1 MRRRIVKYINASEV
15 NTLEELRN
23 ALDRLVPYP
32 EDNAVKA
39 IAVIGGNELFNDLWL
54 NSECGVP
61 KAASDLS
68 IVQVDYAC
76 DCDMTDVALVAQRN
90 TAVWELFRRWEKA
103 GFNKRHAKSPFSCK
117 AFMAFV
123 DEDKYCSKTT
133 YVVFLK
139 ESE

>member
-1 MRRRIVKYINASEV
+1 MRYINALEV

-23 ALDRLVPYP
+23 ALSRLVPYP
-32 EDNAVKA
+32 EDNAVKTIA
-39 IAVIGGNELFNDLWL
+39 IIGNNELLNDLWL

-76 DCDMTDVALVAQRN
+76 DCDAALVAQRN

-103 GFNKRHAKSPFSCK
+103 GFNKHRAKSPFNCK
-117 AFMAFV
+117 AFTAFI
-123 DEDKYCSKTT
+123 DIDKYCLETT

>member
-1 MRRRIVKYINASEV
+1 MKYINASEAH
-15 NTLEELRN
+15 TLEELRN
-23 ALDRLVPYP
+23 ALSRLVPYP

-39 IAVIGGNELFNDLWL
+39 IAVIGSNELLNDLWL

-76 DCDMTDVALVAQRN
+76 DCDMTDAALVAQRD

-103 GFNKRHAKSPFSCK
+103 GFNKRNAKSPFICK
-117 AFMAFV
+117 AFTAFI
-123 DEDKYCSKTT
+123 DIDKYCSGTT
-133 YVVFLK
+133 YVVFMK
-139 ESE
+139 ESEGI

>member
-1 MRRRIVKYINASEV
+1 MKYINASEV

-23 ALDRLVPYP
+23 ALGRLVPYP

-39 IAVIGGNELFNDLWL
+39 IAVIGSNELLNDLWL

-76 DCDMTDVALVAQRN
+76 DCDMTDAALVAQRN

-103 GFNKRHAKSPFSCK
+103 GFNKHHAKAPFSCK
-117 AFMAFV
+117 AFTMFI
-123 DEDKYCSKTT
+123 DIDKYCSEAT
-133 YVVFLK
+133 YVVLQR

>member
-1 MRRRIVKYINASEV
+1 MKYINASKV

-23 ALDRLVPYP
+23 ALGRLVPYP

-39 IAVIGGNELFNDLWL
+39 IAVIGSNELLNDLWL
-54 NSECGVP
+54 NSECGIP

-76 DCDMTDVALVAQRN
+76 DCDMTDAALVAQRN

-117 AFMAFV
+117 AFMEFV
-123 DEDKYCSKTT
+123 DEDKYCSETT

>member
-1 MRRRIVKYINASEV
+1 MKYINTSKV

-23 ALDRLVPYP
+23 ALGRLVPYP

-39 IAVIGGNELFNDLWL
+39 IAVIGSNELLNDLWL
-54 NSECGVP
+54 NSECGIP

-76 DCDMTDVALVAQRN
+76 DCDMTDAALVAQRN

-103 GFNKRHAKSPFSCK
+103 GFNKRNAKSPFICK
-117 AFMAFV
+117 AFTAFI
-123 DEDKYCSKTT
+123 DIDKYCSVTT
-133 YVVFLK
+133 YVVFMK
-139 ESE
+139 ESEGI

>member
-1 MRRRIVKYINASEV
+1 MKYINASEV

-23 ALDRLVPYP
+23 ALGRLVPYP

-39 IAVIGGNELFNDLWL
+39 IAVIGSNELLNDLWL

-76 DCDMTDVALVAQRN
+76 DCDMTDAALVAQRN

-103 GFNKRHAKSPFSCK
+103 GFNKHHAKVPFSCK
-117 AFMAFV
+117 AFTMFI
-123 DEDKYCSKTT
+123 DIDKYCSEAT
-133 YVVFLK
+133 YVVLQR

>member
-1 MRRRIVKYINASEV
+1 MKYINASEV

-23 ALDRLVPYP
+23 ALGRLVPYP
-32 EDNAVKA
+32 EDNAVKV
-39 IAVIGGNELFNDLWL
+39 IAVIGSNELLNDLWL
-54 NSECGVP
+54 NSECGIP

-76 DCDMTDVALVAQRN
+76 DCDMTDAALVAQRN

-103 GFNKRHAKSPFSCK
+103 GFNKHHAKAPFSCK
-117 AFMAFV
+117 AFTTFI
-123 DEDKYCSKTT
+123 DIDKYCSEAT
-133 YVVFLK
+133 YVVLQR

>member
-1 MRRRIVKYINASEV
+1 MKYINASEV

-23 ALDRLVPYP
+23 ALGRLVPYP

-39 IAVIGGNELFNDLWL
+39 IAVIGSNELLNDLWL

-76 DCDMTDVALVAQRN
+76 DCDMTDAALVAQRS

-103 GFNKRHAKSPFSCK
+103 GFNKHHAKAPFSCK
-117 AFMAFV
+117 AFTAFI
-123 DEDKYCSKTT
+123 DIDKYCSETT
-133 YVVFLK
+133 YVVLQR